1 MLAKSGRTRGV
12 VGLVAA
18 STFTLG
24 LATVAGVVPRVGGG
38 TTVSAT
44 DVRPFAIDET
54 AIKPVETSP
63 ASTILVT
70 VPPVTEPAQ
79 PTQTAP
85 PPVVAPVPQPPVQP
99 PPEVV
104 ADPVINVVVPPSAP
118 VQVPR
123 RQPSAAEVEQAIAGL
138 RPYVRSLF
146 PVSPTHAQVA
156 ELGNNICT
164 AFDEGQSLDQVKATG
179 AQLVKK
185 VPFATLLPGGDDY
198 IIRTGVALYCPGHA
212 AKLG

>member
-1 MLAKSGRTRGV
+1 MLATSGRTRGV
-12 VGLVAA
+12 LGVVAA
-18 STFTLG
+18 STFSLG
-24 LATVAGVVPRVGGG
+24 LATVAGVVPRVGEV

-54 AIKPVETSP
+54 VIKPVETAP
-63 ASTILVT
+63 TSTIVVT

-79 PTQTAP
+79 PTETTPQ
-85 PPVVAPVPQPPVQP
+85 PVVPPVPQPPVQRA
-99 PPEVV
+99 PEVV
-104 ADPVINVVVPPSAP
+104 SEPVVNVVVPPPAP
-118 VQVPR
+118 VTVPR

-146 PVSPTHAQVA
+146 PVNPTHAQVA

-164 AFDEGQSLDQVKATG
+164 AFDEGQSVDQVKAHG

-185 VPFATLLPGGDDY
+185 VPFATLLAGGDEY

-212 AKLG
+212 PKLG